1 MNVSN
6 QLLRIIK
13 EEIQNIDFGTVR
25 ITVNKAGSYT
35 EIATERKVRV
45 IKTSDELDTP
55 DYHKG

>member
-1 MNVSN
+1 MNVSS

-13 EEIQNIDFGTVR
+13 EELQNLDFGTVR
-25 ITVNKAGSYT
+25 ITVNKTGSYT

-45 IKTSDELDTP
+45 IKTPDELDTP